1 VSVERLADALS
12 SSRADERVR
21 SLRALLMRPLMTA
34 ADPEFPAV
42 RRHADFLRDWV
53 SRQTG
58 WVLAVERDCARLYKR
73 PVDTTDGS
81 RGIEGFDRRRYVLLC
96 LACAMLERA
105 EPQVTLRALGDRLL
119 ELAADPKLEELG
131 FRFRLDHVQERR
143 ELVHVCRFLL
153 EIGVLHR
160 VAGDEESYV
169 QHGGDALYDVQRRAL
184 AGMLACS
191 RGPSTF
197 GASAPATVEERL
209 AALVDEHRA
218 EGEEGRRTAVRH
230 GLVRRLLDDPVTYFD
245 ELTEEE
251 RDYFANQRGVMGERL
266 RLATGLVAEQR
277 AEGMALIDPEGE
289 LSDAALP
296 AEGTTAHAT
305 LLVAQYLAEQ
315 LRHDPQRR
323 VAESEIAVLLRGAA
337 DQYGRYW
344 RKAACEPGAEA
355 ELAREALGRLH
366 ALKLVRWTEGVVVAR
381 PALARFAVE
390 APAVR
395 AAPSTMA
402 LL

>member
-1 VSVERLADALS
+1 MSVERLADALS
-12 SSRADERVR
+12 GSRSEERVTA
-21 SLRALLMRPLMTA
+21 LRALLMRPLMTA
-34 ADPEFPAV
+34 SDPEFPAV

-53 SRQTG
+53 SRQAG

-73 PVDTTDGS
+73 PVDTADGS

-105 EPQVTLRALGDRLL
+105 EPQVTLKALGDRLL
-119 ELAADPKLEELG
+119 ELAADPKLGELG
-131 FRFRLDHVQERR
+131 FRFRLDQAQERR

-153 EIGVLHR
+153 EVGVLHR

-197 GASAPATVEERL
+197 GASAPGTLEERL

-230 GLVRRLLDDPVTYFD
+230 RLMRRLLDDPVTYFD
-245 ELTEEE
+245 ELTQEEK
-251 RDYFANQRGVMGERL
+251 DYFVNQRGAMGERL

-277 AEGMALIDPEGE
+277 AEGTALIDPEGE
-289 LSDAALP
+289 LTDAALP

-315 LRHDPQRR
+315 LRRDPLRR
-323 VAESEIAVLLRGAA
+323 VPESEVAVLLRGAA
-337 DQYGRYW
+337 DQYRRYW

-355 ELAREALGRLH
+355 ELAREALARLH
-366 ALKLVRWTEGVVVAR
+366 ALKLVRRAEGVVVPR

>member
-1 VSVERLADALS
+1 MSVERLADTLS
-12 SSRADERVR
+12 SSRAEERVNA
-21 SLRALLMRPLMTA
+21 LRALLMRPLMTA
-34 ADPEFPAV
+34 SDPEFPAV

-105 EPQVTLRALGDRLL
+105 EPQVTLKALGDRLL
-119 ELAADPKLEELG
+119 ELAADPKLGELG
-131 FRFRLDHVQERR
+131 FRFRLDQAQERR

-169 QHGGDALYDVQRRAL
+169 QHSGDALYDVQRRAL

-197 GASAPATVEERL
+197 GASAPETIEERL
-209 AALVDEHRA
+209 AALVDEHQA
-218 EGEEGRRTAVRH
+218 EGDEGRRTAMRH
-230 GLVRRLLDDPVTYFD
+230 RLMRRLLDDPVTYFD
-245 ELTEEE
+245 ELAEEDK
-251 RDYFANQRGVMGERL
+251 DYFANQRGAMGERL

-277 AEGMALIDPEGE
+277 AEGTALIDADGE
-289 LSDAALP
+289 LTDAALP

-315 LRHDPQRR
+315 LRRDPLRR
-323 VAESEIAVLLRGAA
+323 IPESEVAVLLRGAA
-337 DQYGRYW
+337 EQYRRYW
-344 RKAACEPGAEA
+344 RKDACEPGADA
-355 ELAREALGRLH
+355 ELAREALARLR
-366 ALKLVRWTEGVVVAR
+366 ALKLVRCNQGVVVAR

-395 AAPSTMA
+395 AARSTTT